1 MVATAKCIRGGV
13 TALQTDLWAGTD
25 RKFGCSSASAIIG
38 SLQPSCETAH
48 GNRRRAQSLRPDQG
62 LP

>member
-13 TALQTDLWAGTD
+13 TALQTD